1 MSTIFHRNKSF
12 GISFSYPDRIIP
24 VDTRQDRMNYV
35 EKKHEVALTG
45 CQAQFINL
53 YLH

>member
-1 MSTIFHRNKSF
+1 MFLTLLGRV
-12 GISFSYPDRIIP
+12 IP
-24 VDTRQDRMNYV
+24 RDPAKIRMNYV
-35 EKKHEVALTG
+35 EKKHEVASDWG